1 MLSKAARQKTDV
13 VRIAKA
19 DRDWCAPPATSR
31 HLPPATSRRARLP
44 RACRY
49 EWELVHARQALA
61 EAEQRL
67 EKLQTLQTAVHATL
81 PTVGL
86 AVPCRTA

>member
-1 MLSKAARQKTDV
+1 MTGAPRPAR
-13 VRIAKA
+13 
-19 DRDWCAPPATSR
+19 P
-31 HLPPATSRRARLP
+31 LPPARSRRARLT

-67 EKLQTLQTAVHATL
+67 EKLQTLQTIAVHATL

>member
-1 MLSKAARQKTDV
+1 M
-13 VRIAKA
+13 
-19 DRDWCAPPATSR
+19 
-31 HLPPATSRRARLP
+31 HARL
-44 RACRY
+44 
-49 EWELVHARQALA
+49 ALA

-67 EKLQTLQTAVHATL
+67 EKLQALQTIAVHATL

>member
-19 DRDWCAPPATSR
+19 DRDWCALPAR
-31 HLPPATSRRARLP
+31 SRRARLT

-81 PTVGL
+81 PTVGS